1 MTECGCTEGM
11 SQVKRKSQRMERRE
25 NAALKTDENSKR
37 KARVNKRNDQQ
48 KEYAGYK
55 RKTNME
61 GQKK

>member
-1 MTECGCTEGM
+1 
-11 SQVKRKSQRMERRE
+11 MERRE